1 MTIQS
6 IFIDTNNVLTVIML
20 IAVMWFVQL
29 FLTYKQSMRFNDVL
43 KPLRA
48 QGRTAVGLGGKRYR
62 GGRAFVAIAHQG
74 DTVVDARMMTGF
86 TVFARPQECPELK
99 GLSLTLLAGDGDI
112 SGMKDKVR
120 SAARMAAETLLRQ
133 SETTVAE

>member
-1 MTIQS
+1 M
-6 IFIDTNNVLTVIML
+6 IDTNNVVLIIML
-20 IAVMWFVQL
+20 IAAMWLIQL
-29 FLTYKQSMRFNDVL
+29 FLTFKQSMRFNDVL
-43 KPLRA
+43 KPLRS

-62 GGRAFVAIAHQG
+62 GGRAFVAIAQQG

-99 GLSLTLLAGDGDI
+99 GLSLTLLASDAPI
-112 SGMKDKVR
+112 AGMKDKVR

-133 SETTVAE
+133 SETSAAE

>member
-1 MTIQS
+1 M
-6 IFIDTNNVLTVIML
+6 IDTSNVVLIIML
-20 IAVMWFVQL
+20 IAAMWLVQL
-29 FLTYKQSMRFNDVL
+29 FLTFKQSMRFNDVL
-43 KPLRA
+43 KPLRS

-62 GGRAFVAIAHQG
+62 GGRAFVVIAQQG

-99 GLSLTLLAGDGDI
+99 GLSLTLLASDAPI
-112 SGMKDKVR
+112 AGMKDKVR

-133 SETTVAE
+133 TETSAAE

>member
-1 MTIQS
+1 M
-6 IFIDTNNVLTVIML
+6 IDTSNVVLIIML
-20 IAVMWFVQL
+20 IAAMWLVQL
-29 FLTYKQSMRFNDVL
+29 FLTFKQSMRFNDVL
-43 KPLRA
+43 KPLRS

-62 GGRAFVAIAHQG
+62 GGRAFVAIAQQG

-99 GLSLTLLAGDGDI
+99 GLSLTLLASDAPI
-112 SGMKDKVR
+112 AGMKDKVR

-133 SETTVAE
+133 TETSAAE

>member
-1 MTIQS
+1 M
-6 IFIDTNNVLTVIML
+6 IDTNNVVLIIML
-20 IAVMWFVQL
+20 IAAMWLVQL
-29 FLTYKQSMRFNDVL
+29 FLTFKQSMRFNDVL
-43 KPLRA
+43 KPLRS

-62 GGRAFVAIAHQG
+62 GGRAFVAIAQQG

-99 GLSLTLLAGDGDI
+99 GLSLTLLASDAPI
-112 SGMKDKVR
+112 AGMKDKVR

-133 SETTVAE
+133 TETSAAE